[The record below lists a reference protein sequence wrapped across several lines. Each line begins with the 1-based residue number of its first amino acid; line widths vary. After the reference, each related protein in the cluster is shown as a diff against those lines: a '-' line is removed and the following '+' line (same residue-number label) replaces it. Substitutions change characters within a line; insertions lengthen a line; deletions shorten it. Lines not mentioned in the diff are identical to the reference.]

1 MRWILRFMLFGLVSC
16 AGFEKACSSSC
27 ATSIG
32 ADWVVV
38 QYTMDG
44 TPLRCW
50 ALDGVSVS
58 SETNS
63 DGIYWLSKDGNLVHL
78 SGQYNMV
85 QVEGN
90 RWREAYDELGLTEET
105 CESIHNRH
113 FVPGSGWAFSNDSN
127 N

>member
-1 MRWILRFMLFGLVSC
+1 MKWILRLMLLGLVSC
-16 AGFEKACSSSC
+16 AGVEKDCAASC
-27 ATSIG
+27 AQSVG

-50 ALDGVSVS
+50 ALDGVSIS
-58 SETNS
+58 NEQQS
-63 DGIYWLSKDGNLVHL
+63 DGIYWLSEDGNLVHL

-90 RWREAYDELGLTEET
+90 RWREAYAELGLTEEV
-105 CESIHNRH
+105 CEAIHNRRYA
-113 FVPGSGWAFSNDSN
+113 PDAGWQF
-127 N
+127 